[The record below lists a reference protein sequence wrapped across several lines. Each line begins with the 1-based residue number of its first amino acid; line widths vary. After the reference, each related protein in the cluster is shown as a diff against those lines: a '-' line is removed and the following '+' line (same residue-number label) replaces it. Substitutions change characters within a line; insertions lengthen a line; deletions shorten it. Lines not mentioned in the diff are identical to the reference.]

1 MTRKQIFTSIGVVLV
16 LLLVIVLVLWGPS
29 ALWQM
34 LLAMH
39 GR

>member
-1 MTRKQIFTSIGVVLV
+1 MTRKQIFTSVGVVLA
-16 LLLVIVLVLWGPS
+16 LLLVIVLVMWGPS

-34 LLAMH
+34 VLTMH